1 MQWTSKGG
9 RGRSC
14 DIFCSMVHYF
24 YLSIVKCIIPR
35 ELLDM
40 NRAPP
45 NKAQRSDASLAE
57 ELRAYELWR
66 QQREERIG

>member
-1 MQWTSKGG
+1 
-9 RGRSC
+9 
-14 DIFCSMVHYF
+14 
-24 YLSIVKCIIPR
+24 
-35 ELLDM
+35 M